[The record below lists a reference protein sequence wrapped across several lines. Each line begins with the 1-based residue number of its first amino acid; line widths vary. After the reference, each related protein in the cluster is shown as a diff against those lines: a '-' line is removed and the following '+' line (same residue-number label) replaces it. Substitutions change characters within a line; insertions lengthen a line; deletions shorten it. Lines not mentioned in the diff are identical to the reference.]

1 MDSSDDYCSCSD
13 GDELCNGCLERSAVE
28 EEEAVGGDHCGYD
41 GETSDNCCEGSI
53 TASLREGFI
62 ASSSSDEE
70 GPSARHRVR
79 RPVIKSSGGKESY
92 APKVCNCLWD
102 QSILV

>member
-28 EEEAVGGDHCGYD
+28 EEKAVEGDICGYD
-41 GETSDNCCEGSI
+41 GKSNGDCYEESI
-53 TASLREGFI
+53 TAFLREGFI

-102 QSILV
+102 QSISV